1 MTLTEGIV
9 KINSKGLER
18 DDLKRYDKQEKE
30 SVNKLI
36 FVTKGKINF
45 ELQKRN
51 IKPNQNLHVDLK
63 WELWSMQY

>member
-36 FVTKGKINF
+36 FVTKGKTDF
-45 ELQKRN
+45 ELRKRN
-51 IKPNQNLHVDLK
+51 LKSNQNLNVDLK
-63 WELWSMQY
+63 WEL